1 MSSAVIVG
9 FKRSP
14 FTISRKGELANIR
27 PEDILSQVINDLIKS
42 SNVNKNDIEDIIAG
56 CAYPEGEQGY
66 NIAKIVTFMTGMPE
80 HVAGMTVNRWC
91 GSSMQAIHNATGAIA
106 TNSGNVFICC
116 GIESMTKVPING
128 LNFSPHPDLNKSN
141 PNVYLS
147 MVNTAENVAKKYNLS
162 RKEQQDFAI
171 NSHKK
176 ANSANINGFFKDEIT
191 KIKIDGLIV
200 ENDGAIR
207 PNTSHEIL
215 NGLKLVFDDNGT
227 ITAGTASP
235 LTDGASATLICNE
248 SYAKKNNLNI
258 FARII
263 STAVQ
268 GCPPELMGLGPIEAS
283 KKALRRANL
292 TIEDID
298 VVELNEAFAS
308 QSLAC
313 IRDLAIDPIKV
324 NIDGG
329 SIALGHPLGATG
341 ARITAKAAQ
350 ILNRENK
357 KYALVTQCIGL
368 GQGIATILENPN
380 QKF

>member
-14 FTISRKGELANIR
+14 FTISRKGGLAEVR
-27 PEDILSQVINDLIKS
+27 PEDILSQVINDLVKS
-42 SNVNKNDIEDIIAG
+42 SNINKDDIEDIIAG

-91 GSSMQAIHNATGAIA
+91 GSSMQTIHNAAGAIA
-106 TNSGNVFICC
+106 MSAGNVFICC

-128 LNFSPHPDLNKSN
+128 LNYSPHPDLNHSN

-147 MVNTAENVAKKYNLS
+147 MGDTAENVAKKYNLS
-162 RKEQQDFAI
+162 REIQQDFAI
-171 NSHKK
+171 SSHQK
-176 ANSANINGFFKDEIT
+176 AHYAEMNNNFTDEIT
-191 KIKIDGLIV
+191 KIKTKGLIV
-200 ENDGAIR
+200 EKDGAIR
-207 PNTSHEIL
+207 PNTSQEIL
-215 NGLKLVFDDNGT
+215 NSLKLVFDKKGT

-235 LTDGASATLICNE
+235 FTDGAAATLICNE
-248 SYAKKNNLNI
+248 EYAKKNNLDI
-258 FARII
+258 LAKVV
-263 STAVQ
+263 STSVQ
-268 GCPPELMGLGPIEAS
+268 GCPPELMGLGPIGAS
-283 KKALRRANL
+283 KKALKRANL

-313 IRDLAIDPIKV
+313 IKDLNIDPQKV

-329 SIALGHPLGATG
+329 AIALGHPLGATG

-350 ILNRENK
+350 ILKREKK
-357 KYALVTQCIGL
+357 KYALATQCIGL
-368 GQGIATILENPN
+368 GQGIATILESY
-380 QKF
+380 